1 MMKKESQ
8 VWITEIQVWDGVNEN
23 TQMEYVV
30 SRMEIER
37 CADGVWH

>member
-23 TQMEYVV
+23 AHLGFVV
-30 SRMEIER
+30 SSFI
-37 CADGVWH
+37 A